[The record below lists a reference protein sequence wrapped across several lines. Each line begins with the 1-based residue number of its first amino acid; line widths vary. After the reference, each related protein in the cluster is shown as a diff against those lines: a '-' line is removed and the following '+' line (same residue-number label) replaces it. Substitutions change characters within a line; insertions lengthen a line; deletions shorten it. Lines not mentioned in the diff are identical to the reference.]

1 LLVTNQTNQDYWF
14 GPLHLAGGVGQT
26 LTVDDTSATSLY
38 LTDDVVADALN
49 NLYNAGK
56 ITVSSAAAP
65 FPRPTGSPEVVHGSG
80 SPEGSVFAS
89 QGSLYLRR
97 DTTGGANAL
106 YTKTTG
112 VTFSTGWDSIGG
124 QLLGAVTGSYD
135 LVNSTTESSLIS
147 GAAASSTSGFKIPA
161 NTLGLAGAVRFTLVS
176 DYLNNTGGNQTCT
189 IRIKFGGT
197 VFYGDAV
204 GSIAASANRYPTPIT
219 VILAN
224 LNATNSNLLQGVA
237 PAWGGGA
244 PTTGSVAGLIGPM
257 TDVRAV
263 TSAVQSIDTT
273 VDQYLDVTAVHGA
286 ANANLSIRRHAAYAE
301 AL

>member
-1 LLVTNQTNQDYWF
+1 MLVPRGSWR
-14 GPLHLAGGVGQT
+14 
-26 LTVDDTSATSLY
+26 
-38 LTDDVVADALN
+38 
-49 NLYNAGK
+49 YNSGK

-65 FPRPTGSPEVVHGSG
+65 FPRPTGVPQVLHGSG

-89 QGSLYLRR
+89 QGSAYLRR

-106 YTKTTG
+106 YAKTTG

-124 QLLGAVTGSYD
+124 ELIGAVTGTYD

-147 GAAASSTSGFKIPA
+147 GAAASGTSGFRIPA
-161 NTLGLAGAVRFTLVS
+161 NTLGLVGAVRLTLIG
-176 DYLNNTGGNQTCT
+176 DYLNNSGGNQSCT
-189 IRIKFGGT
+189 IKIKFGGT

-204 GSIAASANRYPTPIT
+204 GSIGASANRYPARIQ
-219 VILAN
+219 VVLAN
-224 LNATNSNLLQGVA
+224 LNATNSNLLQGLA
-237 PAWGGGA
+237 PNWGTV
-244 PTTGSVAGLIGPM
+244 PTTGSVAGLVSVM
-257 TDVRAV
+257 SNLRMV

-273 VDQYLDVTAVHGA
+273 ADQYLDVTAAHGA